1 MSQIVFDCNT
11 LQYTSN
17 HNPIFTNP
25 EGVRSEPDNSDTSK
39 NSTVPSYSC
48 PQDFEDDG
56 LIMKKHS
63 HQCIGATGSVL
74 APEATPTAK
83 FIFAWCNPGVSLK
96 PSRSCLSH

>member
-25 EGVRSEPDNSDTSK
+25 EGVQSQI
-39 NSTVPSYSC
+39 TVTHVRTAQSQAILVPKTLRMMDY
-48 PQDFEDDG
+48 
-56 LIMKKHS
+56 MKKHS

-96 PSRSCLSH
+96 PSKSCLSH